1 MPPVC
6 YPGSPD
12 PRCPQPDR
20 PASTNPPVAYLP
32 PVFTKRESK
41 CDANSTDPSCSN
53 KITDNSL
60 IRFNNESRNGQSSGG
75 ESSAKKYYS
84 KKDIR
89 DALEA
94 LKRELQNDVDFN
106 DTELDVLQD
115 EVLQEVNEARRRRRG
130 T

>member
-1 MPPVC
+1 MMLTS
-6 YPGSPD
+6 YIILETTG
-12 PRCPQPDR
+12 
-20 PASTNPPVAYLP
+20 
-32 PVFTKRESK
+32 
-41 CDANSTDPSCSN
+41 
-53 KITDNSL
+53 
-60 IRFNNESRNGQSSGG
+60 GG